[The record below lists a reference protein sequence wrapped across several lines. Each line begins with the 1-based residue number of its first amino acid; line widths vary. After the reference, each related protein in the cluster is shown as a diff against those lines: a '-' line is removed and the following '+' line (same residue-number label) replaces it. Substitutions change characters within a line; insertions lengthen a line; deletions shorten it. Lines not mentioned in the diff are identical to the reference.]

1 MCLFKNGKKL
11 QFFLLPPTWN
21 DIPQNE
27 VKKLEL
33 PFNDNK
39 NYLSVQFEPILTS
52 LGIKKQNNFII
63 SRRFFVIKHIF

>member
-1 MCLFKNGKKL
+1 MGKNYNSFYYL
-11 QFFLLPPTWN
+11 TFWN

-33 PFNDNK
+33 PFNNNK